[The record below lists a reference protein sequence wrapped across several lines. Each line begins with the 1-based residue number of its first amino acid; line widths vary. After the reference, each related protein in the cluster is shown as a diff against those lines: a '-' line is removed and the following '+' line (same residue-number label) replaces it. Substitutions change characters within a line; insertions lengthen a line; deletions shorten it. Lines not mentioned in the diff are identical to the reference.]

1 MRVHEIVSGELHE
14 IVSGALHEIVSG
26 ALHEVVSGALFL
38 IPTHC
43 NLFIQQ
49 KKTQVVVLRLLVTMS
64 YSYSIYIV

>member
-1 MRVHEIVSGELHE
+1 MSGALHE

-26 ALHEVVSGALFL
+26 ALYEVVSGALSL

-49 KKTQVVVLRLLVTMS
+49 KKMQVVVLRLLVIMS
-64 YSYSIYIV
+64 YS